1 MCSEVAEKLMPKFS
15 RLADERQQRIKAV
28 DMGTIEQLQE
38 LVRLVGNNEVRSQQ
52 PSWMLANGFFIS
64 NDLILIQYILLF
76 QIEPPPHTVFPAE
89 EACKVMEKLCN
100 SEIQGRAIL
109 QFYDAD

>member
-1 MCSEVAEKLMPKFS
+1 MFDVFLLQGGVVFMCSEVAEKLMPKFS

-52 PSWMLANGFFIS
+52 PSWMLANGFFI
-64 NDLILIQYILLF
+64 
-76 QIEPPPHTVFPAE
+76 
-89 EACKVMEKLCN
+89 
-100 SEIQGRAIL
+100 
-109 QFYDAD
+109 

>member
-38 LVRLVGNNEVRSQQ
+38 LVKLVGNGEVRFSSPTMQ
-52 PSWMLANGFFIS
+52 
-64 NDLILIQYILLF
+64 
-76 QIEPPPHTVFPAE
+76 
-89 EACKVMEKLCN
+89 N
-100 SEIQGRAIL
+100 S
-109 QFYDAD
+109 